1 MKTLIINGS
10 PNKSKGITS
19 YFSAPFVKGL
29 IEAGAIVETLYTS
42 EIKIAPC
49 SGKLI
54 CWKRE
59 DHSCYHR
66 DYMKYVINKIEE
78 ADLLIFATPIHSDGV
93 TGTLKNLFDRLLP
106 LKEAIF
112 TEKNGRDRHVG
123 RITSKMPYLLLI
135 STCGFYEIEN
145 FIPILNHIRALCDN
159 YNFKYSGSLLRP
171 HSLLYR
177 ILDNQKTEDIR
188 DALFS
193 EGLNFIKFNFISHE
207 NHMRILQ
214 NITSKEEYFYLVND
228 YFENIRGQKRYNSK
242 TELSI

>member
-1 MKTLIINGS
+1 MKTLVINGS
-10 PNKSKGITS
+10 PNKSNGITS
-19 YFSAPFVKGL
+19 YFSAPFIEGLKKG
-29 IEAGAIVETLYTS
+29 GATVETLYTS
-42 EIKIAPC
+42 ELKIAPC
-49 SGKLI
+49 YGKLI

-59 DHSCYHR
+59 DRSCFHKDDMR
-66 DYMKYVINKIEE
+66 YVIKKIEG
-78 ADLLIFATPIHSDGV
+78 ADLLIFATPVHSDGV

-112 TEKNGRDRHVG
+112 TEKNGRSRHV
-123 RITSKMPYLLLI
+123 SKLNNSMPNLLLI

-145 FIPILNHIRALCDN
+145 FIPLLNHIRALCDN
-159 YNFKYSGSLLRP
+159 YDFKYSGSLLRP
-171 HSLLYR
+171 HSLLFK

-188 DALFS
+188 DALFL

-228 YFENIRGQKRYNSK
+228 YFENIRSQKRYNPK
-242 TELSI
+242 TKLSI